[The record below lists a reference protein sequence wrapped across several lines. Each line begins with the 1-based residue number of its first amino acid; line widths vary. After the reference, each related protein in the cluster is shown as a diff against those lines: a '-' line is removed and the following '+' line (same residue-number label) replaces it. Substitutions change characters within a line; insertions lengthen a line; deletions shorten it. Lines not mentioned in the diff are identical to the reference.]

1 MKKKNLDI
9 DRVEDYFNYFIDE
22 LPYRDVLDLFLMLI
36 EERPACLV
44 MNTDSGEVEKL
55 KEFCQEFELYYRV
68 EEGASKISGNAVFI
82 TLEEYRLEMLDK
94 SDGRFCGFTD
104 VQVGKFLGFP
114 EEDAHYFSKN
124 ITDGQIEPEAR
135 RKTEEMISDNLLPR
149 EAMKYIEIASYVPK
163 PKEENIQRCFEIGKQ
178 YEKKVKDFDEQ
189 NNTDLGK
196 RVLDLFLDN
205 Y

>member
-1 MKKKNLDI
+1 MKKEKLDI
-9 DRVEDYFNYFIDE
+9 DKVEDYFDYFIDE

-36 EERPACLV
+36 GERPACLV

-55 KEFCQEFELYYRV
+55 KDFCQEFELYYRI
-68 EEGASKISGNAVFI
+68 EEGESKISGNAVFI
-82 TLEEYRLEMLDK
+82 TSEEDRLEMLEK

-114 EEDAHYFSKN
+114 EEDAQYFSKN
-124 ITDGQIEPEAR
+124 ITEGQIEPEAR
-135 RKTEEMISDNLLPR
+135 RKTEEMIEKNLLSR

-163 PKEENIQRCFEIGKQ
+163 PEEENIQRCVEIGKQ
-178 YEKKVKDFDEQ
+178 YEKNVKEFDEK
-189 NNTDLGK
+189 NSTELGK
-196 RVLDLFLDN
+196 RILELFLNN

>member
-1 MKKKNLDI
+1 MKKENLDI
-9 DRVEDYFNYFIDE
+9 NKVEHYFNYFIEE

-36 EERPACLV
+36 DERPACLV

-55 KEFCQEFELYYRV
+55 KGFCREFELYYRI
-68 EEGASKISGNAVFI
+68 EEGESKISGNAVFI
-82 TLEEYRLEMLDK
+82 TSEKDRLGMLEK

-114 EEDAHYFSKN
+114 KEDAEYFSRN

-135 RKTEEMISDNLLPR
+135 RKTEEMIEDNLLSS
-149 EAMKYIEIASYVPK
+149 ESIKHIEIASYVPK
-163 PKEENIQRCFEIGKQ
+163 PEVENIQRCVEKGKQ
-178 YEKKVKDFDEQ
+178 YEKSVKEFDEQ
-189 NNTDLGK
+189 NNTELGK
-196 RVLDLFLDN
+196 RILELFLNN